1 MDDSVLNKTDSV
13 PSGFTLS
20 LALVDAIPVILFSI
34 SVTVLALRFDS
45 ALFVIG
51 ALCCTLG
58 GAACVSAWNNRL
70 RIRDNKDNS

>member
-34 SVTVLALRFDS
+34 SVTVLAFL
-45 ALFVIG
+45 
-51 ALCCTLG
+51 LG
-58 GAACVSAWNNRL
+58 IIACG
-70 RIRDNKDNS
+70 